1 MANQVYANNAS
12 AVLASGIT
20 DSATTITVATGQGAS
35 FPTVSGGN
43 WAYITLVDTSGN
55 VEIVKCT
62 SHSAAADTFTCTR
75 GQDGT
80 TARAFSA
87 NDLFELRVT
96 KATLDTLRDVASQ
109 TSGTLNGVII
119 GGGTPAAITG
129 TTITANTGFS
139 GALNG
144 TVGATT
150 PATGAFTTLT
160 ATGNVTLGDASG
172 DSVTINASTVGCA
185 NGLNFDSNTFV
196 IDATNN
202 RVGIGTSSPAYA
214 LDASVDTGTTV
225 VGNGTVARFVSST
238 TDGDANIRLGSGSNS
253 TVRFGANGTAAYIYT
268 NGAERVRI
276 DSSGNVGIGTSSPNQ
291 KLHVFGNAV
300 DTAAK
305 ITKNGTDSIM
315 AGVDSEAYLAAGGA
329 IALRTGGFT
338 SAYDKAKLDASG
350 NFLVGVSSATTN
362 GGKIETSN
370 GVTFPVTQSACSN
383 ANTLDDYEEGTWS
396 AADNSADGLT
406 LTLSG
411 CKYQKV
417 GNRVTIAGKITYPA
431 GGTGIPALVTLPIT
445 AASTATASSV
455 VVNDA
460 GVSVGLLVLGSSST
474 TTLFIKNPTSAAAIN
489 NSALAGK
496 TMYLLLSYEAA

>member
-20 DSATTITVATGQGAS
+20 DSATTITVASGQGAS

-55 VEIVKCT
+55 LEIVKCT

-109 TSGTLNGVII
+109 TSGTLDGVII

-196 IDATNN
+196 IDSTNN
-202 RVGIGTSSPAYA
+202 RVGIGTSSPA
-214 LDASVDTGTTV
+214 
-225 VGNGTVARFVSST
+225 
-238 TDGDANIRLGSGSNS
+238 
-253 TVRFGANGTAAYIYT
+253 
-268 NGAERVRI
+268 
-276 DSSGNVGIGTSSPNQ
+276 Q
-291 KLHVFGNAV
+291 KLHVYGNAV
-300 DTAAK
+300 DTTAQ
-305 ITKNGTDSIM
+305 ITKNGTDSILV
-315 AGVDSEAYLAAGGA
+315 GVDSEAYVGAGYGA
-329 IALRTGGFT
+329 IAFRTGGFT
-338 SAYDKAKLDASG
+338 SAYDKAKLDTSG

-370 GVTFPVTQSACSN
+370 GITFPATQSACSN
-383 ANTLDDYEEGTWS
+383 ANTLDDYEEGTWTPS
-396 AADNSADGLT
+396 LSFTTSSTGLT
-406 LTLSG
+406 YSIQKG
-411 CKYQKV
+411 KYTKI
-417 GNRVTIAGKITYPA
+417 GNLVTIQCHLALSSLGSASGTPRIT
-431 GGTGIPALVTLPIT
+431 GLPFSGST
-445 AASTATASSV
+445 DTTNLTYNGSTALANYGNMTFGEDPWVYISPSNPSYIFFFSQSGV
-455 VVNDA
+455 VTEADMT
-460 GVSVGLLVLGSSST
+460 G
-474 TTLFIKNPTSAAAIN
+474 TSYF
-489 NSALAGK
+489 
-496 TMYLLLSYEAA
+496 TFCMTYFV